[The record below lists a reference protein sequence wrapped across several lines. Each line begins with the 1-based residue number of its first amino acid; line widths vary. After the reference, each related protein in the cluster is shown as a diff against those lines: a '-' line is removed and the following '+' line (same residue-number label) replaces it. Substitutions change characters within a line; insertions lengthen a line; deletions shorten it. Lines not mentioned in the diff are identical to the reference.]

1 MITVFRSRRSRFQ
14 RHPESNIRDNSAMVS
29 LHACYI
35 FIATLNVSPVVVRP
49 DMFLVVKPGSCQVY
63 SVITGHELFFTP
75 RRSRAVSAPVRT
87 SSFGF
92 CSNRCRDSIARAS
105 PSFPRAQAAW
115 HAHHGSGQITG
126 GIRKSTAFLSPICP
140 RDRAAPRR
148 S

>member
-1 MITVFRSRRSRFQ
+1 
-14 RHPESNIRDNSAMVS
+14 MVS

-105 PSFPRAQAAW
+105 PSFPRAQAALARTPW
-115 HAHHGSGQITG
+115 FGSDNRGDKEIH
-126 GIRKSTAFLSPICP
+126 RFFVPYLSQGPGCSKTFIAP
-140 RDRAAPRR
+140 MRAGHPFYP
-148 S
+148 